1 MVKTIRMS
9 TSNKPLFIS
18 FEGIDGCGKSTQ
30 VKILLE
36 RLDQEGI
43 DSTLVREPGGTH
55 ISEEIREVLLTN
67 RDDTMADRTET
78 LLMTASRAQLTH
90 DIIIP
95 SQEKGKFVIA
105 DRFADSTLAYQGGGR
120 GLNLDWLIKLNEFAT
135 FGVRPDLTFFIDV
148 TAVVGARRRSTVHPD
163 RLENVG
169 HDFQEKVR
177 NQYLKLVKLFPDR
190 FITLDGMESPDV
202 IHTRIWSEIN
212 KRMNKNEK

>member
-1 MVKTIRMS
+1 MAKTIRMS

-36 RLDQEGI
+36 RLDQAGI

>member
-1 MVKTIRMS
+1 MS

-190 FITLDGMESPDV
+190 FITVDGMESPDV

>member
-1 MVKTIRMS
+1 MAKTIRMS

-36 RLDQEGI
+36 RLDQAGI

-148 TAVVGARRRSTVHPD
+148 TAEVGARRRSTVHPD

-177 NQYLKLVKLFPDR
+177 NQYLKLVKLFPNR
-190 FITLDGMESPDV
+190 FITLDGMESSNV
-202 IHTRIWSEIN
+202 IHTRIWSEVN

>member
-1 MVKTIRMS
+1 MS

-148 TAVVGARRRSTVHPD
+148 TAEVGARRRSTVNPD

>member
-1 MVKTIRMS
+1 MS

-36 RLDQEGI
+36 RLDQAGI

-67 RDDTMADRTET
+67 RDDTMTDRTET

-148 TAVVGARRRSTVHPD
+148 TAEVGARRRSTVYPD

-177 NQYLKLVKLFPDR
+177 NEYLKLVKLFPDR
-190 FITLDGMESPDV
+190 FITLDGMESSNV
-202 IHTRIWSEIN
+202 IHTRIWSVVN
-212 KRMNKNEK
+212 NE

>member
-1 MVKTIRMS
+1 MS

-36 RLDQEGI
+36 RLDQAGI

-78 LLMTASRAQLTH
+78 LLMTAIRAQLTH

-95 SQEKGKFVIA
+95 PQEKGKFIIA
-105 DRFADSTLAYQGGGR
+105 DRFSDSTLAYQGGGR
-120 GLNLDWLIKLNEFAT
+120 GLNLNWLIKLNKFAT
-135 FGVRPDLTFFIDV
+135 FGVHPDLTFFIDV
-148 TAVVGARRRSTVHPD
+148 TVKVGARRRSTVHPD

-169 HDFQEKVR
+169 NDFQEKVR

-202 IHTRIWSEIN
+202 IHTRIWSEVK

>member
-1 MVKTIRMS
+1 LVKTIRMS

-36 RLDQEGI
+36 RLDQAGI

>member
-43 DSTLVREPGGTH
+43 DSILVREPGGTH

-202 IHTRIWSEIN
+202 IHNRIWSEIN

>member
-1 MVKTIRMS
+1 MS

>member
-1 MVKTIRMS
+1 MAKTIRMS

-36 RLDQEGI
+36 RLDQAGI

-148 TAVVGARRRSTVHPD
+148 TAEVGARRRSTVNPD

>member
-1 MVKTIRMS
+1 MS

-148 TAVVGARRRSTVHPD
+148 TAVVGSRRRSTVHPD

>member
-190 FITLDGMESPDV
+190 FITVDGMESPDV

>member
-1 MVKTIRMS
+1 MAKTIRMS

-36 RLDQEGI
+36 RLDQAGI

-190 FITLDGMESPDV
+190 LITLDGMESPDV

>member
-1 MVKTIRMS
+1 MS

-30 VKILLE
+30 VKMLLE
-36 RLDQEGI
+36 RLDQAGI

-55 ISEEIREVLLTN
+55 ISEEIREVLLKI

-148 TAVVGARRRSTVHPD
+148 TTDVGAQRRSTVHPD

-202 IHTRIWSEIN
+202 IHTRIWSVVN
-212 KRMNKNEK
+212 KQMNKNEK

>member
-1 MVKTIRMS
+1 MS

-36 RLDQEGI
+36 RLDQAGI

-190 FITLDGMESPDV
+190 FITVDGMESPDV

>member
-1 MVKTIRMS
+1 
-9 TSNKPLFIS
+9 
-18 FEGIDGCGKSTQ
+18 
-30 VKILLE
+30 
-36 RLDQEGI
+36 
-43 DSTLVREPGGTH
+43 
-55 ISEEIREVLLTN
+55 
-67 RDDTMADRTET
+67 MADRTET

-148 TAVVGARRRSTVHPD
+148 TAEVGARRRSTVDPD

-190 FITLDGMESPDV
+190 FITLDGMESSNV
-202 IHTRIWSEIN
+202 IHTRIWSVVN

>member
-1 MVKTIRMS
+1 MAKTIRMS

-36 RLDQEGI
+36 RLDQAGI

-135 FGVRPDLTFFIDV
+135 FGVRPDLTFFFDV
-148 TAVVGARRRSTVHPD
+148 TAKVGARRRSTVHPD

-202 IHTRIWSEIN
+202 IHTRIWLEVN

>member
-1 MVKTIRMS
+1 MS

-36 RLDQEGI
+36 RLDQAGI

-95 SQEKGKFVIA
+95 SQEKGKFVFA

>member
-1 MVKTIRMS
+1 MAKTIRMS

-36 RLDQEGI
+36 RLDQAGI

-212 KRMNKNEK
+212 KRMIKNEK

>member
-36 RLDQEGI
+36 RLDQAGI

>member
-1 MVKTIRMS
+1 MS
-9 TSNKPLFIS
+9 ISNKPLFIS

-30 VKILLE
+30 VKMLLE
-36 RLDQEGI
+36 RLNQAGI
-43 DSTLVREPGGTH
+43 DSTLVREPGGPQ
-55 ISEEIREVLLTN
+55 ISEEIREVLLKN

-148 TAVVGARRRSTVHPD
+148 TAEVGARRRLTVHPD

-202 IHTRIWSEIN
+202 IHTRIWSVVN

>member
-1 MVKTIRMS
+1 MY

-78 LLMTASRAQLTH
+78 LLMTASRAQ
-90 DIIIP
+90 
-95 SQEKGKFVIA
+95 
-105 DRFADSTLAYQGGGR
+105 
-120 GLNLDWLIKLNEFAT
+120 
-135 FGVRPDLTFFIDV
+135 
-148 TAVVGARRRSTVHPD
+148 
-163 RLENVG
+163 
-169 HDFQEKVR
+169 
-177 NQYLKLVKLFPDR
+177 
-190 FITLDGMESPDV
+190 
-202 IHTRIWSEIN
+202 
-212 KRMNKNEK
+212 